1 MMDIHGKHAD
11 LSIARPDALQKIAHA
26 LSSPTRLE
34 ILRLLRQHCMNV
46 GEIAAALDIPVSTA
60 ALSIKILAEAGIIT
74 AESQPGVRGA
84 IKLCSRRLDSVSID
98 LAPPDA
104 HQATYL
110 TLQMPIGGFSLAE
123 DIQPTCGI
131 AGESGFIGDVDSA
144 LSFYVPER
152 FGAQLIWFRSGFLE
166 YRFSVP
172 MMTNLVPEWI
182 EVSFEACSEAPM
194 YRDPWK
200 SDITLKINGMRIG
213 TWCCPCDCGGRR
225 GALTPEWWSELST
238 QFGFLK
244 TWRVDETGS
253 YLEKERMSDTKLSEL
268 RLQEASYF
276 SIRIGVEKNAANVG
290 GINLFGEHFGDYPQ
304 PLVVRI
310 GYHIA

>member
-1 MMDIHGKHAD
+1 M
-11 LSIARPDALQKIAHA
+11 
-26 LSSPTRLE
+26 
-34 ILRLLRQHCMNV
+34 
-46 GEIAAALDIPVSTA
+46 STA

-98 LAPPDA
+98 LAPPDE

-131 AGESGFIGDVDSA
+131 AGESGFIGDVDSP

-152 FGAQLIWFRSGFLE
+152 FGAQLIWFRSGVLE
-166 YRFSVP
+166 YGFSVP
-172 MMTNLVPEWI
+172 LMTNLIPEWI

-200 SDITLKINGMRIG
+200 SDITLKINGMKIG
-213 TWCCPCDCGGRR
+213 MWCCPCDCGGRR

-268 RLQEASYF
+268 QAAGSAFFQHSHRRGEGCSKCRRHQNLSLGNISAIIPSRL
-276 SIRIGVEKNAANVG
+276 
-290 GINLFGEHFGDYPQ
+290 LFVSVTISHDFCNQ
-304 PLVVRI
+304 TI
-310 GYHIA
+310 